1 MIGRPGRVGVVLG
14 NPKVGLVDMVQ
25 QPVEHVRRFAHR
37 RGNDPSMERTV
48 TAGDVRVDHRAGVD
62 AIYFALTEPPA
73 PARPPARKYCPS
85 EDEVVRRAL
94 GPARATPPAGPST
107 RGRHGRRVEA
117 RPPVALLER
126 RAAHHGADQQRG
138 RGVPVGHREHRHD
151 HPAGRMMMQMVG
163 VFAEF
168 ERAMIRERTSAGLA
182 AARAEGVSAGGG
194 RNSMTPS
201 EGKSPK
207 VSSPG
212 ASRGPRWRAFTAS
225 ASPRCRASSP
235 CTSPDGLSVQF

>member
-1 MIGRPGRVGVVLG
+1 MAKAEHMIGRPGRVGVVLG

-107 RGRHGRRVEA
+107 RGRHGRRVEELDDTKRREIAESVVSGRKSGAEMA
-117 RPPVALLER
+117 RLYGVSQPTVSRIVAI
-126 RAAHHGADQQRG
+126 HF
-138 RGVPVGHREHRHD
+138 
-151 HPAGRMMMQMVG
+151 AGRAQ
-163 VFAEF
+163 
-168 ERAMIRERTSAGLA
+168 RAVL
-182 AARAEGVSAGGG
+182 
-194 RNSMTPS
+194 N
-201 EGKSPK
+201 K
-207 VSSPG
+207 
-212 ASRGPRWRAFTAS
+212 S
-225 ASPRCRASSP
+225 ASDP
-235 CTSPDGLSVQF
+235 

>member
-151 HPAGRMMMQMVG
+151 HPGRADDDADGWGLRRV
-163 VFAEF
+163 
-168 ERAMIRERTSAGLA
+168 RARDDPRADIGGTS
-182 AARAEGVSAGGG
+182 RRQGGG
-194 RNSMTPS
+194 AYR
-201 EGKSPK
+201 
-207 VSSPG
+207 
-212 ASRGPRWRAFTAS
+212 RAAEET
-225 ASPRCRASSP
+225 R
-235 CTSPDGLSVQF
+235 